1 MSAFQR
7 KFINEVRRCDE
18 MERRLRKYHNTTYTH
33 THTPTGY
40 LEEEVKKVHLELAP
54 GGNVEGP
61 DPQDMIDLEVTIF
74 IAPGGRG

>member
-1 MSAFQR
+1 MTKWRDDFVS
-7 KFINEVRRCDE
+7 ITTHTNT
-18 MERRLRKYHNTTYTH
+18 HNTHTHITY